1 MLPIDAAEEVA
12 KQFGR
17 TLDQLFDSGTFG
29 EGIQFLAGFL
39 TLGFQDDRERSDRQ
53 LQLFRGKEEAE
64 RKIAAMPAGNDIAR
78 ARAKKL
84 LKQLED
90 ALKNPLDSCT
100 PEQAQAYYVGR
111 IDLLTELVD
120 DLALLADMMK
130 SPDTYVAD
138 ETEIN

>member
-1 MLPIDAAEEVA
+1 MFYLLKDFLE
-12 KQFGR
+12 F
-17 TLDQLFDSGTFG
+17 DCLFV
-29 EGIQFLAGFL
+29 LL
-39 TLGFQDDRERSDRQ
+39 TN